1 MPDGGRRRRFRA
13 GLAGAL
19 AGVLLAGCAA
29 DRPAPSPPPCPRMAT
44 AAHTEDLTRFLPG
57 SGRDAADVV
66 FRSRLAR
73 VGGGCEAGSAA
84 VDVEMTVEFV
94 VERGPADRDGGAA
107 FEYFV
112 AIPQFRPMA
121 EGKKRFPVSVRFP
134 EGRNSVLHRDR
145 VAVRIPL
152 GEGETGAGFEIF
164 VGHQLDAEELS
175 RNRRAAGR

>member
-1 MPDGGRRRRFRA
+1 MRDGGRRRRFRG

-19 AGVLLAGCAA
+19 AGALLAGCAA
-29 DRPAPSPPPCPRMAT
+29 DGPAPGPSCPRMAA
-44 AAHTEDLTRFLPG
+44 AAHTEDLVRFLPG
-57 SGRDAADVV
+57 PGRDVTDVV
-66 FRSRLAR
+66 FRSRLAG
-73 VGGGCEAGSAA
+73 VEGGCEARDAA

-94 VERGPADRDGGAA
+94 VERGPADRDGRAS

-112 AIPQFRPMA
+112 AIPQFRPLA

-134 EGRNSVLHRDR
+134 EGRSSVRHRDR

-152 GEGETGAGFEIF
+152 GESETGAGFEIF
-164 VGHQLDAEELS
+164 VGHQLTAEDLA